1 MAVRDGDSAAL
12 RERVGLLLRVARRE
26 GVGVPEL
33 DGELDGE
40 LEPEPDDE
48 AVTDSG
54 APKDSA
60 AVGDAVLDGDAVG
73 DTTGGTHC
81 HVICV
86 SMPSARDTGRNG
98 ATVM

>member
-1 MAVRDGDSAAL
+1 MAVREADAPSVWED
-12 RERVGLLLRVARRE
+12 VPVPLRVALRD

-40 LEPEPDDE
+40 LEPEADVDGV
-48 AVTDSG
+48 ADSG

-60 AVGDAVLDGDAVG
+60 AVADAVADGDAVG
-73 DTTGGTHC
+73 VTTGGTHS

-86 SMPSARDTGRNG
+86 SIPSARDTGRYG
-98 ATVM
+98 ATVK